1 MSENN
6 NIKTHLSCL
15 VSSAKGGCLSTSIL
29 NLILLNENVSGYCEE
44 DNIPHNGDCFFHA
57 IIRLINYI
65 QHGTKNLEKQICYQQ
80 TESMK
85 LYIANHINS
94 LPIENDL
101 LSYIYKDLE
110 SRCRKVNRGRSKL
123 PPNIEYGQVLVKLV
137 EDLYHYEIKILLLNQ
152 KHDGLVRF
160 EGVSDNISQSGNN
173 PVIGLVL
180 CQDDNDEDGKYYPIF
195 PIVKVT

>member
-15 VSSAKGGCLSTSIL
+15 VSSAKDGCLSTSIL

-57 IIRLINYI
+57 IIRLINYF

-85 LYIANHINS
+85 LNIANHINS
-94 LPIENDL
+94 LPIENDF
-101 LSYIYKDLE
+101 LSDIYKDLE
-110 SRCRKVNRGRSKL
+110 TRCRQNNRGRKL
-123 PPNIEYGQVLVKLV
+123 PPIDYGQVLVKLV

-152 KHDGLVRF
+152 KHDGLARF

-180 CQDDNDEDGKYYPIF
+180 CQDDNDKDGKYYPIF
-195 PIVKVT
+195 PIVK